1 MGADNGRGWV
11 CLVCG
16 YVHRGTAPPE
26 NCPVCGAA
34 RTDFEPY
41 EAPSPTP
48 SRPEPEL
55 WRCLICNYTHAG
67 PEPPANCPVC
77 GALANDF
84 EPGEEAEKDLA
95 GRGEGGKVF
104 VVGGGIAGVSA
115 VEALRQ
121 ASPSADITLV
131 SKEPGLPYYRLNL
144 TRFLAGEIGEDALP
158 IHPAQWYEEQR
169 IRLVPDTEVTAILPG
184 ERFIETDNEG
194 GETFDKVVLACGA
207 HPLIPPIP
215 GASREGVTALRTRAQ
230 AKALLARVTP
240 DMPCVCIG
248 GGILGLETAGALAK
262 RGARVTV
269 LEGYDWLLPR
279 QLNQRAGETLAR
291 SVAELGITVRV
302 GAKTTEIV
310 GDERVRGV
318 ALADAVFP
326 ADLVVIAAGVRPNSY
341 LARQAGLE
349 VNQGIVVNSYLASSH
364 PDILAAGDVAE
375 HRGAL
380 YGLWEPARYQGAI
393 AGMNAAG
400 FSKEFGG
407 LPRINTLKV
416 LGLDLFSIGV
426 IVPQDGSYEEVC
438 DESDGHYRRFLFRDN
453 CLVGAILLGET
464 HGTSAVARA
473 VKNRLDFSGVLLQH
487 PEARDIVAFLAETG

>member
-240 DMPCVCIG
+240 DVLVYNA
-248 GGILGLETAGALAK
+248 GIAKDNLFAFMTKDEWDSVIRTNLDGFYNVVQPVVFGMLAAK
-262 RGARVTV
+262 RGRIVVISSTS
-269 LEGYDWLLPR
+269 G
-279 QLNQRAGETLAR
+279 QIGQAGQVNYSASKAGLIGAVKALAR
-291 SVAELGITVRV
+291 EV
-302 GAKTTEIV
+302 GRKQIYVNVVSPGVIDTEMTK
-310 GDERVRGV
+310 
-318 ALADAVFP
+318 
-326 ADLVVIAAGVRPNSY
+326 DLPKDKILPLIP
-341 LARQAGLE
+341 LARFGTCEETAA
-349 VNQGIVVNSYLASSH
+349 VVDFLCS
-364 PDILAAGDVAE
+364 
-375 HRGAL
+375 
-380 YGLWEPARYQGAI
+380 EPAMYIHGQVIGV
-393 AGMNAAG
+393 N
-400 FSKEFGG
+400 GG
-407 LPRINTLKV
+407 L
-416 LGLDLFSIGV
+416 
-426 IVPQDGSYEEVC
+426 
-438 DESDGHYRRFLFRDN
+438 
-453 CLVGAILLGET
+453 AI
-464 HGTSAVARA
+464 
-473 VKNRLDFSGVLLQH
+473 
-487 PEARDIVAFLAETG
+487 